1 VFHFTNLLFYNSNTK
16 FKYIAGVYV
25 YPYFHQNW
33 EFFTYPPKNNFKLI
47 VESENQTEDV
57 LATLIAKHQKN
68 RLAGNEAQVLTLT
81 NLIHYFTQNISVK
94 NGEVKNDEN
103 FNLILHFLKNYLSNK
118 SIKKVILVTENIET
132 KEQKIYYSI
141 L

>member
-1 VFHFTNLLFYNSNTK
+1 MFHFTNLLFYNSNTK